1 LIRTRQGQVLSVKAR
16 RTNLTEIIV
25 QIPGEPEQKA
35 YNYDQLTGPVAVGD
49 LVVLNT
55 TAVAK
60 KLGTGG
66 AHFVM
71 ANVSKPEHEADQA
84 GHIMKLRYS
93 PCQVKVLAA
102 EESDSP
108 AAEIIKNTTSLDG
121 TPVVVGTLH
130 SMLAPA
136 AAGVKFAAKGEARVV
151 YVMTDGAALPLPMSN
166 LVHDLKEAGLV
177 DATITCG
184 HAFGGDWEC
193 INIYTALLTAKAVAR
208 ADVIIVAMGPGIVG
222 TASLLGFTGVE
233 QGEIVN
239 AINILGGQPVA
250 IPRLSFADARE
261 RHRGLSHHT
270 VTALGKI
277 ALTSCTVV
285 LPELADVGQR
295 ALIQSQLDLA
305 WPADKHR
312 LVWEDGHP
320 ALAELER
327 REVMVTS
334 MGRAPAEDPAFFLAA
349 GAAGRYAARLD
360 ASIKKMALIFN
371 QIY

>member
-16 RTNLTEIIV
+16 RENLTEIIV

-35 YNYDQLTGPVAVGD
+35 YNYDQLTGPVEAGD

-55 TAVAK
+55 TAVDK

-71 ANVSKPEHEADQA
+71 ANVSRPNHEAGQA

-108 AAEIIKNTTSLDG
+108 AAETIKNTTSLDG

-136 AAGVKFAAKGEARVV
+136 AAGVKSAARGEARVV
-151 YVMTDGAALPLPMSN
+151 YVMTDGAALPLPLSN
-166 LVHDLKEAGLV
+166 LVHDLKAAGLL

-193 INIYTALLTAKAVAR
+193 VNIYTALLTARAVAR

-222 TASLLGFTGVE
+222 TASPLGFTGVE

-239 AINILGGQPVA
+239 AVNILGGQPVA

-261 RHRGLSHHT
+261 RHRGISHHT

-277 ALTSCTVV
+277 ALTPCTVV
-285 LPELADVGQR
+285 LPELADAGQR
-295 ALIQSQLDLA
+295 ALIQAQLNQA
-305 WPADKHR
+305 WPADKHV
-312 LVWEDGHP
+312 LVWEDGQP

-327 REVMVTS
+327 RGVKVTS

-349 GAAGRYAARLD
+349 GAAGRYAAGLA
-360 ASIKKMALIFN
+360 ASLKELALIFN